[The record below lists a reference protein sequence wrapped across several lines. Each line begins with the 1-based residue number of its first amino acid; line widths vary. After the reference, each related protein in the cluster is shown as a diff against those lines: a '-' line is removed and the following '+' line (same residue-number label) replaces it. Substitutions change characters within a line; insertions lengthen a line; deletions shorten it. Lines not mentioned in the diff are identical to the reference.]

1 METPGMARRL
11 LIPLV
16 LLGALASLG
25 ASYRTPNF
33 IIDAPTEQVAREVG
47 QYAEVYRKEKAI
59 QWLGR
64 EMPQWPAPCPVK
76 VTIQADGAGGATTFS
91 YGPEGVESQDM
102 HVEGRYDRI
111 LNSVL
116 PHEITHTVFA
126 YYFRCP
132 VPRWADEGG
141 SVLSEDQ
148 PERNRHDQ
156 LAKGILNGGRLV
168 PLRRLFVV
176 KEYRECDVMSLYAEG
191 YSVSNFLVSQGGEKG
206 RQKFLNFV
214 AAGMRNNDWSGAARS
229 YYGYRDVNDLEA
241 AWVDS
246 LRRPRTA
253 PVQLATNNPA
263 TDTESTRR
271 VVSRQTAPPMQVTL
285 ESPRPAVRG
294 QIPPEDG
301 DRYAPRSPAPSASR
315 PGVPQGYP
323 TGSGVPAAMAPR
335 PDVPGPVMLGPP
347 QVVPPPPPVV
357 LGSPVP
363 AGASPVGYPH

>member
-1 METPGMARRL
+1 MVRRL
-11 LIPLV
+11 SIPLI
-16 LLGALASLG
+16 LAGALASLG

-33 IIDAPTEQVAREVG
+33 VVEAPTEQVAREIG

-64 EMPQWPAPCPVK
+64 EMPQWPAPCPIR
-76 VTIQADGAGGATTFS
+76 VTVQVDGAGGATTFE
-91 YGPEGVESQDM
+91 YGPEGVERQHM
-102 HVEGRYDRI
+102 HIEGRYDRL

-126 YYFRCP
+126 YYYRCP
-132 VPRWADEGG
+132 APRWADEGG

-156 LAKGILNGGRLV
+156 LAKSILNTPGRLI
-168 PLRRLFVV
+168 PLRRLFAL
-176 KEYRECDVMSLYAEG
+176 KEYPDDVMSLYAEG
-191 YSVSNFLVSQGGEKG
+191 YSVSNFLVNQGGEKG
-206 RQKFLNFV
+206 RQTFLNFV
-214 AAGMRNNDWSGAARS
+214 AYGMRNNDWNNAART

-246 LRRPRTA
+246 LRRPRTP
-253 PVQLATNNPA
+253 PVQLAGNNQPSE
-263 TDTESTRR
+263 TETTRR

-285 ESPRPAVRG
+285 EAPRPTYRG

-301 DRYAPRSPAPSASR
+301 ERFAPRSPAPAASR
-315 PGVPQGYP
+315 PVVPQGYP
-323 TGSGVPAAMAPR
+323 MGSSVP
-335 PDVPGPVMLGPP
+335 PGPVLLGPP
-347 QVVPPPPPVV
+347 QMSAPPPPVV

-363 AGASPVGYPH
+363 AGSSPVGYPR